1 MWEEEELTN
10 ASKLAT
16 CLSAAS
22 SFGAFDPGSAEE
34 DEEVNKAT
42 KAIWIVCWQQ
52 NTLWKSGCCHFLLV
66 VATSKW
72 WSKVWGQLELRQD
85 LCLPS
90 RTHKTPLLCL
100 SLWWLHGELSSLMR
114 ILGICTSV
122 TSWNIVWDIETSECQ
137 DSDPWTWMLPW
148 FASPDL
154 RSGSITG
161 WHFCWG
167 LPSHSTGGYIVKN
180 IKKNLQK

>member
-52 NTLWKSGCCHFLLV
+52 NTL
-66 VATSKW
+66 
-72 WSKVWGQLELRQD
+72 
-85 LCLPS
+85 
-90 RTHKTPLLCL
+90 
-100 SLWWLHGELSSLMR
+100 
-114 ILGICTSV
+114 
-122 TSWNIVWDIETSECQ
+122 
-137 DSDPWTWMLPW
+137 
-148 FASPDL
+148 
-154 RSGSITG
+154 
-161 WHFCWG
+161 
-167 LPSHSTGGYIVKN
+167 
-180 IKKNLQK
+180 